1 MAINIEGYQF
11 QGPFYHTR
19 KFSRAFGCVYMI
31 VNTRNQVVDV
41 GETAD
46 VNSRLINHER
56 KQCWYKNGA
65 TDGGLY
71 ILVNNNQNFR
81 LLLEKLIRD
90 KYRPLCGD
98 R

>member
-11 QGPFYHTR
+11 QGPYYHTR
-19 KFSRAFGCVYMI
+19 RFDRDFGCVYI
-31 VNTRNQVVDV
+31 ILNERNQVVDV
-41 GETAD
+41 GETGD
-46 VNSRLINHER
+46 VNARLPNHDR
-56 KQCWYKNGA
+56 KQCWYNNGA
-65 TDGGLY
+65 TEAGLY
-71 ILVNNNQNFR
+71 ILINNDQNFR